1 MVWYNYTDT
10 HIINHVRI
18 IIQFSRLS
26 FYVLLYVRMY
36 MNVIHHTHMQVS
48 SYPGQ
53 EVPVKLK
60 AYDELNQTSAAIFRI
75 SLTETKVT
83 DLDMHSC
90 SMCMY
95 VLYSK
100 EGLS

>member
-1 MVWYNYTDT
+1 M
-10 HIINHVRI
+10 
-18 IIQFSRLS
+18 S

-36 MNVIHHTHMQVS
+36 VNIIHHAHMQVS

-53 EVPVKLK
+53 EVPVKLR

-83 DLDMHSC
+83 DMDM
-90 SMCMY
+90 Y
-95 VLYSK
+95 T
-100 EGLS
+100 